1 MSLDVT
7 VSKVKDKAAIIGSTY
22 DAKIDALIDEW
33 VPALE
38 YAIRDAFLADVA
50 NTGLQSTLSLGACEL
65 VAGEFLAQLARE
77 PGGSET
83 LVFGWMEVRPVI
95 QNLADPY
102 GLKEQGAL
110 RLRPFLKPQDS
121 LQGSLGVLV
130 GGDRSGDPL

>member
-7 VSKVKDKAAIIGSTY
+7 VAKVKDKAGISGSSY
-22 DAKIDALIDEW
+22 DTKIDNLIDEW
-33 VPALE
+33 LPALE
-38 YAIRDAFLADVA
+38 YAIRDSFLADVS
-50 NTGLQSTLSLGACEL
+50 NTGLQATLSLGACEL

-83 LVFGWMEVRPVI
+83 LIFGWMEVRPVV

-110 RLRPFLKPQDS
+110 RLRPFLKLQDS
-121 LQGSLGVLV
+121 LQGSLGVIV
-130 GGDRSGDPL
+130 GGDRSGEV